1 MEQPITVFLGLGS
14 NLGDKSA
21 NIQAACAALSTQVGP
36 IQSMSSVY
44 ETQPW
49 GNLNQD
55 VFLNLAL
62 EICTV
67 LAPINLL
74 KTIKQIETDLGRINS
89 SNIYGPRMIDIDIL
103 FYGTSIIRIQNPDLS
118 IPHLLL
124 PYRHFVLS
132 PLNEIASSLVHPVL
146 KLSVK
151 EMAEILPE
159 EQKMPKK
166 YL

>member
-1 MEQPITVFLGLGS
+1 LEQPITVFLSLGS
-14 NLGDKSA
+14 NLGDKLV
-21 NIQAACAALSTQVGP
+21 NIQAACTTLSTQVGP

-67 LAPINLL
+67 LPPIHLL

-89 SNIYGPRMIDIDIL
+89 STIYGPRMIDIDIL

-124 PYRHFVLS
+124 QYRHFVLS

-159 EQKMPKK
+159 EHKMPKK